1 MARIE
6 LASQRWQR
14 RALPLCYTC
23 GSAACAVK
31 VPLLL
36 TITSVADAGPYGGCV
51 TNTAAIWWR
60 RWVLPPRVQPC
71 KGRLRP
77 SGIPKKK
84 IGTPRRARTFTRP
97 GKSRMLCH
105 YSFGS
110 KKGGS
115 LTIRRSASE
124 DRGSV
129 RPRHTTELDSNQHR
143 PLRVPGEARTLNR
156 LGKNQVLC
164 HYSFGD
170 KEVFLGTSDL
180 PFLNTPRVVLGHSYT
195 Y

>member
-84 IGTPRRARTFTRP
+84 LVLPEGLEPSHARVKAGCCATTALGAKKAGVLPLDDQPQRIGDQSVLVIRLSWIRTSIARFVSPERLELSTAWVRT
-97 GKSRMLCH
+97 KCCA
-105 YSFGS
+105 
-110 KKGGS
+110 
-115 LTIRRSASE
+115 TTASE
-124 DRGSV
+124 TKR
-129 RPRHTTELDSNQHR
+129 
-143 PLRVPGEARTLNR
+143 
-156 LGKNQVLC
+156 
-164 HYSFGD
+164 SF
-170 KEVFLGTSDL
+170 
-180 PFLNTPRVVLGHSYT
+180 
-195 Y
+195 